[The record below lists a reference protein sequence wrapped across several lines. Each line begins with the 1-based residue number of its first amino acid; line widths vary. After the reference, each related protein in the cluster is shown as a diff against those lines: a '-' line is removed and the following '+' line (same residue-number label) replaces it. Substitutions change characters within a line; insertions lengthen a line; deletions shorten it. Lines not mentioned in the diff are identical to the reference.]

1 MNVFENHYYINL
13 TDRTDRNENAIKELS
28 KLGITPNRMNAIK
41 TKMGNVGC
49 SLSHLRCIKE
59 AQSKGY
65 PYVAIFE
72 DDIVIDKPNL
82 LIKKVNK
89 LINKDFDVLMLSG
102 NNFRPFEEYDDYIKV
117 SKCFCLSGYIV
128 NAHYYNTFIDNINKG
143 LKLLLQTGDRNY
155 SIDSFNHELQCQDK
169 WWLITPIC
177 CYQMPDYSDIEKQNV
192 NYKNLMLNYDKQLL

>member
-41 TKMGNVGC
+41 TEMGIVGC
-49 SLSHLRCIKE
+49 GLSHLRCIQE
-59 AQSKGY
+59 AKSKGY

-72 DDIVIDKPNL
+72 DDIIIDKPNL
-82 LIKKVNK
+82 LIQKVNK
-89 LINKDFDVLMLSG
+89 LINEDFDVLMLSG

-117 SKCFCLSGYIV
+117 SKCFTTGAYIIKS
-128 NAHYYNTFIDNINKG
+128 HYYDTFIDNINNG

-155 SIDSFNHELQCQDK
+155 SIDSFNHELQRQDK

-177 CYQMPDYSDIEKQNV
+177 CYQMPDYSDIEKEYV
-192 NYKNLMLNYDKQLL
+192 NYKNLMLNYDK

>member
-41 TKMGNVGC
+41 TEMGIVGC
-49 SLSHLRCIKE
+49 GLSHLRCIQE
-59 AQSKGY
+59 AKSKGY

-72 DDIVIDKPNL
+72 DDIIIDKPNL
-82 LIKKVNK
+82 LIQKVNK
-89 LINKDFDVLMLSG
+89 LINEDFDVLMLSG
-102 NNFRPFEEYDDYIKV
+102 NNFRPFEEYNDYIKV
-117 SKCFCLSGYIV
+117 SKCFTTGAYIIKS
-128 NAHYYNTFIDNINKG
+128 HYYDTFIDNINNG

-155 SIDSFNHELQCQDK
+155 SIDSFNHELQRQDK

-177 CYQMPDYSDIEKQNV
+177 CYQMPDYSDIEKEYV
-192 NYKNLMLNYDKQLL
+192 NYKNLMLNYDK